1 MIRSNKKI
9 IHSKYSRRY
18 TPRHPLAKYAVNQ
31 IEKQER
37 RAQDIVQAMG
47 YLPQHTLAASDRL
60 RQVLSS
66 DILGL
71 NDTGNDTGID
81 THFTAHEFLI
91 ALLVVLD
98 ISYELF
104 SADIVRIEYDLAH
117 YPYPLPIYSL
127 RADIDFEFTSGANWM
142 SRGVASSKA
151 RVSLPESS
159 AKTTDAERALI
170 IQHYMNEH
178 YKKFNGNLPYN
189 GVIKGYWLIVEQRH
203 EIISRVGYGLPKA

>member
-1 MIRSNKKI
+1 MSNKKI

-18 TPRHPLAKYAVNQ
+18 TPRHPLAKYAVSQ

-60 RQVLSS
+60 RYVLSS

-71 NDTGNDTGID
+71 NDTGVD

-104 SADIVRIEYDLAH
+104 SADIARIEYDLAH
-117 YPYPLPIYSL
+117 YPYPLPKYSL
-127 RADIDFEFTSGANWM
+127 QADIDFEFTSGANWM